1 MHTSPISF
9 QGGQK
14 PNNNQLESLIC
25 APQVLFLQVLFQAG
39 KNLNSL
45 TGRMIS
51 LFYRILAFLKSNL
64 EIWSIPCGNLKHLYE
79 ICPMLV
85 HFSLSI
91 MG

>member
-1 MHTSPISF
+1 MTWYEQIYVFISYF
-9 QGGQK
+9 QSSVCTHLPYPFKEARNQTIK
-14 PNNNQLESLIC
+14 NQLESLIC

-64 EIWSIPCGNLKHLYE
+64 
-79 ICPMLV
+79 
-85 HFSLSI
+85 
-91 MG
+91 